1 MSAAWFSSAHA
12 GKAHPRPCH
21 RFADPGGVG
30 RVILLPAHI
39 GFDIGRRHHPRVMA
53 KLDQLA
59 RPMMGRTAGFHT
71 DKTLGQLG
79 EEGQHVLAA
88 ERRGD
93 DHPPRSVNAMNLK
106 NMLGQIEANGRDRR
120 QIGDRLSHGR
130 RSFRGCSTTTILAQL
145 QSSRMPVRA
154 PSTPSR

>member
-1 MSAAWFSSAHA
+1 
-12 GKAHPRPCH
+12 
-21 RFADPGGVG
+21 
-30 RVILLPAHI
+30 
-39 GFDIGRRHHPRVMA
+39 MA

-59 RPMMGRTAGFHT
+59 RPMVGRTAGFHT

-79 EEGQHVLAA
+79 EEGHYVLAP
-88 ERRGD
+88 ECLGD

-130 RSFRGCSTTTILAQL
+130 APSEGYSTTTILAQL
-145 QSSRMPVRA
+145 SIEQDAGAGAVHTITLSE
-154 PSTPSR
+154 